1 MLTYS
6 KIRAIGAIM
15 MKNKFIKKS
24 LSIGIIILL
33 IGIAVAPTINANV
46 SRISVDSELV
56 EFTTEVCGLNG
67 GKHTVSLSKEDAL
80 EVEQLIDDIERRLDK
95 VETREE
101 AEEIFKEAVLELDK
115 FGLLGGLS
123 VGQVK
128 QMVTVNFQNYK
139 LLKFLET
146 LYQKNKGTIDGN
158 MNLLCFIAGTTN
170 GTNFDSQ
177 LEMLC
182 GRILFLLSFIGPIF
196 FNNKFPLYTI
206 FILGYFLLDFFN
218 SFNPMAVASRINLGG
233 KWGGGWHPEFVDFY
247 AHGWIV
253 TAGLLGMQK
262 CEGKIEGALPLPE
275 SGTFFK
281 GYIYRFFPGVLGF
294 TGLHIY
300 NPIQAKHFY
309 LGSALWVNF
318 EDV

>member
-1 MLTYS
+1 
-6 KIRAIGAIM
+6 
-15 MKNKFIKKS
+15 MKRGKFMEGNNLIKKA
-24 LSIGIIILL
+24 LVVAVILL
-33 IGIAVAPTINANV
+33 FIGLAFAPSINAN
-46 SRISVDSELV
+46 ISKTSIESELV
-56 EFTTEVCGLNG
+56 EFTAEVCGLKG
-67 GKHTVSLSKEDAL
+67 GKHTVSLSKEEAE
-80 EVEQLIDDIERRLDK
+80 EVEMLIGDIERRLDE

-101 AEEIFKEAVLELDK
+101 AVEIFNEAVVELDK
-115 FGLLGGLS
+115 YGLLGGLS
-123 VGQVK
+123 VKQVK

-170 GTNFDSQ
+170 GTNFNSQ

-196 FNNKFPLYTI
+196 FDIFHLYNF
-206 FILGYFLLDFFN
+206 FILAYFLLDIFN
-218 SFNPMAVASRINLGG
+218 SFNPVAVASRINLGG
-233 KWGGGWHPEFVDFY
+233 EKGGGWHPEYVEFY

-253 TAGLLGMQK
+253 TAGLLGIQK

-281 GYIYRFFPGVLGF
+281 GYIYVFSPGVLGF

-318 EDV
+318 EEV